1 MGDRKNPEI
10 KRVLGYL
17 AEVSGSRAN
26 SPANTYA

>member
-10 KRVLGYL
+10 DRVRGYL
-17 AEVSGSRAN
+17 AEVSGSRSK